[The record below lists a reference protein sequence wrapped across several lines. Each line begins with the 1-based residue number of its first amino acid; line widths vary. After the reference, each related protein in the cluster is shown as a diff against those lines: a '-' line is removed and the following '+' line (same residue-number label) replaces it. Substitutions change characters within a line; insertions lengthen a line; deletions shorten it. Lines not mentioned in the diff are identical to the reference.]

1 MAESNTPGNL
11 AAWIGNAIGEGQ
23 SATAALTEFRE
34 AGFSFRTQSWYQL
47 WGDVAASLAN
57 AGHWAG
63 ADPDTLPSADA
74 FAPWAAGNAGQYAY
88 QVKVHVR
95 STGSGEVGTRNF
107 TFISDDVLTPG
118 EAADAAINE
127 YDAWTGDNEGEYAET
142 VLGAVMTNAYTM
154 TGQRR

>member
-11 AAWIGNAIGEGQ
+11 AGWISNAIGEGL
-23 SATAALTEFRE
+23 SATAALSDFRE
-34 AGFSFRTQSWYQL
+34 AGFTFRTQSWYQL

-63 ADPDTLPSADA
+63 ADPNTLPSADA
-74 FAPWAAGNAGQYAY
+74 FAPWAAGNVGEYAY

-95 STGSGEVGTRNF
+95 VTGSQEIETRNY
-107 TFISDDVLTPG
+107 TMISDRVMTPG
-118 EAADAAINE
+118 EAADAAIND
-127 YDAWTGDNEGEYAET
+127 YDAATGDQPDEYAET